1 MQNQIWENNSD
12 VITCLFM
19 FVCPCHICHVYMLS
33 LACWNFTYQELS
45 GGWVG
50 SSLTF
55 CHAVFISHPT
65 RSMHSFPPWEG
76 IFEITK
82 HNAVNFSF
90 VNECN
95 SMMLQC
101 SNNHTML
108 NQRSFPFLRKTE
120 KCVPGLSFQ
129 LHIQFEHVAR
139 KFANKLFDGF
149 TCFTTFMCLLHVALC
164 DAGVDQGLFGAP
176 GSPMP

>member
-1 MQNQIWENNSD
+1 
-12 VITCLFM
+12 
-19 FVCPCHICHVYMLS
+19 
-33 LACWNFTYQELS
+33 
-45 GGWVG
+45 
-50 SSLTF
+50 
-55 CHAVFISHPT
+55 
-65 RSMHSFPPWEG
+65 
-76 IFEITK
+76 
-82 HNAVNFSF
+82 
-90 VNECN
+90 
-95 SMMLQC
+95 
-101 SNNHTML
+101 ML

-176 GSPMP
+176 GSPVP